1 MSALTAD
8 RGLVDF
14 ECLFLGLD
22 FLRMV
27 TALCSDVQAFRPK
40 WIILQPRAE
49 YKAKHARF
57 RYWRIA
63 PSAPW

>member
-1 MSALTAD
+1 MSLSWF
-8 RGLVDF
+8 G
-14 ECLFLGLD
+14 FLAHGNGPL
-22 FLRMV
+22 
-27 TALCSDVQAFRPK
+27 FRPK
-40 WIILQPRAE
+40 WIILQPRAG